1 MRFVSVKSVLFFNAT
16 LVLDFFLF
24 FSERGV
30 KLSLPKTNPSA
41 RAVST
46 AAVGGFAI
54 LKVILPVKRAS
65 YYFFINRS

>member
-1 MRFVSVKSVLFFNAT
+1 MRGPRVWFVSVKSVLFFNAT
-16 LVLDFFLF
+16 LVLDFLLF

-46 AAVGGFAI
+46 AAVGD
-54 LKVILPVKRAS
+54 LPFRK
-65 YYFFINRS
+65 